1 MTEYL
6 HSSINTRIIDR
17 SFVTQVAQGTTTLYA
32 AMLAEQGPDN
42 EIVTLNDPSEFLF
55 NFGDPNLEKYG
66 QTGYNV
72 LRWLQAGGKA
82 HVIRTLPST
91 ACYANL
97 IMSLRLES
105 TGSIPAS
112 PATAA
117 AISSSTVFGS
127 LTAAAWK
134 LLTDVTMTLTINGI
148 TVIVTSLNFSG
159 IDDTTTD
166 TAGVDIAA
174 ILNSALNL
182 PGTAN
187 DVTVAYNT
195 TTDTITLTTVATG
208 AAASI
213 SVGAVTAPDV
223 SFHLGLASM
232 SDTGTN
238 LVNGAGTA
246 TSITPVFTNTTLGLS
261 GSVAALENE
270 VGDVVVSAANVNT
283 PPNSLAYL
291 PVPIMGFYPKG
302 RGSFY
307 NKNYGIKL
315 AAMSSLDK
323 TFEFRTYELNIT
335 AVDDNNN
342 SVIIEG
348 PFVVSFDTLAKSKS
362 RESMYIANVI
372 NKYSKYLNVYVN
384 ENNIQQILD
393 FFYLKN
399 TAPGTNPLHY
409 DFVFGKEKKGATTL
423 IHTNTG
429 DYHFTWNTT
438 SFTEPGNQY
447 KSKAGLLDNGRDV
460 DQGVF
465 STENAALQAQEESIL
480 AAAYSGTTVTE
491 ILNVKKYL
499 IDVVLD
505 ANYSSAVKE
514 AVGAF
519 IDARGDCVG
528 MLDVGFQANHTQ
540 SINERLSNPGLTMS
554 NFRLS
559 VWAHDFIVRDTYN
572 GLDIKVTTPYMLA
585 NKIPTVDNNLGIQ
598 YPFVGPTDGVV
609 SGFEKINFIPNEDQK
624 EEMYQ
629 AQVNYVE
636 QDPRRY
642 NFGSQL
648 TSQVQNSALSDIN
661 NVRALLRIKRET
673 ETLMNEYRFKF
684 NDQQT
689 LTAANY
695 DLNESLQRWVTNRA
709 CSYIKGTV
717 YRSDYDR
724 QQKIA
729 RVKIELQFTGIIE
742 RIFIDIIVNR

>member
-1 MTEYL
+1 MIEYL

-97 IMSLRLES
+97 IMSLRLAS
-105 TGSIPAS
+105 TGSVPAS
-112 PATAA
+112 LATSAT
-117 AISSSTVFGS
+117 ISSAVPSV
-127 LTAAAWK
+127 
-134 LLTDVTMTLTINGI
+134 LTDIPTWVAITDGTMTLNINGI
-148 TVIVTSLNFSG
+148 TVIVTSLDFS
-159 IDDTTTD
+159 DVTD
-166 TAGVDIAA
+166 LAGVATI
-174 ILNSALNL
+174 INGALNL

-187 DVTVAYNT
+187 DVTVAYAALT
-195 TTDTITLTTVATG
+195 GFTLTTTATG
-208 AAASI
+208 ATTSLTI
-213 SVGAVTAPDV
+213 GAVTAPDV
-223 SFHLGLASM
+223 SFHLGLANKT
-232 SDTGTN
+232 DTGSD
-238 LVNGAGTA
+238 LVNSTGSA
-246 TSITPVFTNTTLGLS
+246 TSITPVFTNTTLGFS
-261 GSVAALENE
+261 GSVTALENE
-270 VGDVVVSAANVNT
+270 VGDVVVSAANVDT

-447 KSKAGLLDNGRDV
+447 KSKVGLLDNGRDV

-465 STENAALQAQEESIL
+465 STENLALQAQEDSIL

-505 ANYSSAVKE
+505 AEYSSAVKT

>member
-91 ACYANL
+91 ASYSNVILNL
-97 IMSLRLES
+97 NLAAVGPSS
-105 TGSIPAS
+105 SVAAS
-112 PATAA
+112 SAT
-117 AISSSTVFGS
+117 ISSTVLS
-127 LTAAAWK
+127 VLTNTATWQGIY
-134 LLTDVTMTLTINGI
+134 DGTMTLNINGI
-148 TVIVTSLNFSG
+148 TVIVTSLDFSG
-159 IDDTTTD
+159 VTNGGDMAVT
-166 TAGVDIAA
+166 GPEIAA
-174 ILNSALNL
+174 IINGALNL

-187 DVTVAYNT
+187 DVTVAYAT
-195 TTDTITLTTVATG
+195 LTGFTLTTTATG
-208 AAASI
+208 AATSLTI
-213 SVGAVTAPDV
+213 GAVTAPDV
-223 SFHLGLASM
+223 SFHLGLANQT
-232 SDTGTN
+232 DTGTD
-238 LVNGAGTA
+238 LIPGVGAN
-246 TSITPVFTNTTLGLS
+246 TSITPSFNNSTLGAAA
-261 GSVAALENE
+261 SVAGLQAL
-270 VGDVVVSAANVNT
+270 VGDVVVD
-283 PPNSLAYL
+283 NSTVGLGLAV
-291 PVPIMGFYPKG
+291 PVMAFYPKG
-302 RGSFY
+302 RGSYY
-307 NKNYGIKL
+307 NANYGISL
-315 AAMSSLDK
+315 AVMSSLDK

-335 AVDDNNN
+335 AVDGSGN
-342 SVIIEG
+342 SIVIEG

-384 ENNIQQILD
+384 SNNIQQVLD
-393 FFYLKN
+393 YMDFKN
-399 TAPGTNPLHY
+399 SGVFNPLHI
-409 DFVFGKEKKGATTL
+409 DLVFGKQKKDATVAIHSIGAGYTFQW
-423 IHTNTG
+423 I
-429 DYHFTWNTT
+429 TT
-438 SFTEPGNQY
+438 SFSLLTNPY
-447 KSKAGLLDNGRDV
+447 KSKEGLLASGRDV
-460 DQGVF
+460 ALGVF

-519 IDARGDCVG
+519 ISARGDCVG

-540 SINERLSNPGLTMS
+540 SINERLSNPGLMMS
-554 NFRLS
+554 DFRLS